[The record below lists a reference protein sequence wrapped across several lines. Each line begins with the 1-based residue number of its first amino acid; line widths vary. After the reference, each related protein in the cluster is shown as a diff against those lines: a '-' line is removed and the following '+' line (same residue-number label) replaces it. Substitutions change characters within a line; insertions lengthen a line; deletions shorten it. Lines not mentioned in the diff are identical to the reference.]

1 MQQIEVSRR
10 RLGRTSSSFLSL
22 VLSVLLMSAADG
34 HCKVIPL
41 SSSIDLI
48 GAQDY
53 VLQGHTSHCIEM
65 VDRAAGQINTRLNF
79 APVLFWVDRTVKS
92 PTPSQT
98 SKISYFCFQR
108 YVQSDGTVKCQP
120 ATQTDIDAFQEGMHA
135 CFARAVQHRM
145 AIHISPQLND
155 GTGQAA
161 WQNLLNLNPLTEY
174 EDFSYIQVMLYP
186 LAHAINGAVHE
197 GTQVYFTLQGQ
208 MGSSLFYHPLEYLQA
223 AGTLHHIM
231 HEGLPAEWPEF
242 IRFGISLNYNKVCGC
257 ILTDVADPASY
268 IQLFPAAFRSVVHKF
283 DFEILRELFDRT
295 DFISISGAAPLSAE
309 FSIEQLQGN
318 FELFATELLVF
329 GIDVYQRRLDRT
341 LQLHWTDIGIDDF
354 FSVAGQVGLVAGAEH
369 PSGGVVDN
377 QQEVEHLLSL
387 RDVNTTDFSISSA
400 VLSFY
405 TQATHFLW
413 HQHVL
418 KFQVDAAF
426 LSNQGAWDIQ
436 GIYPDSSTQAGTYY
450 NPDAA
455 GMIRHHNQRSQ
466 RLMALAASL
475 GEPGISFLIE
485 SRDLHKT

>member
-1 MQQIEVSRR
+1 MQQDAFNR
-10 RLGRTSSSFLSL
+10 RLFGRTRSSSLPL
-22 VLSVLLMSAADG
+22 LLSVLLMSAADG

-41 SSSIDLI
+41 SSSIVLV

-53 VLQGHTSHCIEM
+53 VLQGHTSRCTEM
-65 VDRAAGQINTRLNF
+65 VDRAAGQTNSRLNF
-79 APVLFWVDRTVKS
+79 APVLFWVDRTVKT

-108 YVQSDGTVKCQP
+108 YVQSDGALTCQP
-120 ATQTDIDAFQEGMHA
+120 ATQTDIDAFQAGMQA

-161 WQNLLNLNPLTEY
+161 WQNLLNLNPLTRY
-174 EDFSYIQVMLYP
+174 EDFSYIEVMLYP
-186 LAHAINGAVHE
+186 LARAVNGAVQE

-223 AGTLHHIM
+223 AGTVHHIM
-231 HEGLPAEWPEF
+231 HEGVPAEWPEF
-242 IRFGISLNYNKVCGC
+242 IKFGISLNYNKVCGC
-257 ILTDVADPASY
+257 ILTDVADPAGY
-268 IQLFPAAFRSVVHKF
+268 IQLLPAAFRSLAHKF

-295 DFISISGAAPLSAE
+295 DFISISGAAPLSAD
-309 FSIEQLQGN
+309 FSIERLQGT
-318 FELFATELLVF
+318 FELFARELLVF
-329 GIDVYQRRLDRT
+329 GIDVYQRWLDLT

-354 FSVAGQVGLVAGAEH
+354 FSVAGQVGLVAGAQH

-377 QQEVEHLLSL
+377 PQEAEHLLSL
-387 RDVNTTDFSISSA
+387 RDVNTTDFNISSA
-400 VLSFY
+400 VLAY
-405 TQATHFLW
+405 YEQATQFLW

-418 KFQVDAAF
+418 KYQVDAAF
-426 LSNQGAWDIQ
+426 LSNQGASDIQ
-436 GIYPDSSTQAGTYY
+436 GIYSDSLSQAGTYY
-450 NPDAA
+450 NSGAA

-466 RLMALAASL
+466 HLVALAAML
-475 GEPGISFLIE
+475 GEPGILFLIE